1 MEQDHIRRIYESF
14 QKRADPEEYLLVRL
28 QNLLEKA
35 IHRVPEDV
43 TSEAFSNFD
52 GDFKGCLRIAASQL
66 DTTSLKASPFV
77 AELLK
82 HEAQLMAQGGAVLIY
97 PIPRYCSKIGVTFF
111 FSTAGPT

>member
-52 GDFKGCLRIAASQL
+52 GDFKGCLVSLFILVYFHHFTSFILENRRVPVGHYISQGFAICCRAL
-66 DTTSLKASPFV
+66 
-77 AELLK
+77 
-82 HEAQLMAQGGAVLIY
+82 EA
-97 PIPRYCSKIGVTFF
+97 
-111 FSTAGPT
+111 